1 MRFGKWYL
9 DWSPRFWHVLAVLS
23 YEGIGRKNEATANEY
38 SHPLMWST
46 HKKQWFNI
54 FGIVSGALK
63 KGDGISKMYLPHLF
77 TGFWEETSFNSL
89 AKKKTLSNSENN
101 FRRGPCCNIGGL
113 RKNPYSRTFRSTPI
127 YKRGGHML
135 LNVFMY
141 IHTGS
146 NSRRSNHLSGWSP
159 SSASYPN
166 QASTELCGEQKLA
179 NMASQN
185 NPGEDGKQP
194 LS

>member
-1 MRFGKWYL
+1 MVSGL
-9 DWSPRFWHVLAVLS
+9 ITSVLACFGRSELWRNW
-23 YEGIGRKNEATANEY
+23 RKNEATANEY

-127 YKRGGHML
+127 YKRGGPML

-141 IHTGS
+141 IHTGQIPEDLIIYRVKPIVS
-146 NSRRSNHLSGWSP
+146 IVSQSGSHRIVWWTKTCEYGIP
-159 SSASYPN
+159 
-166 QASTELCGEQKLA
+166 K
-179 NMASQN
+179 
-185 NPGEDGKQP
+185 
-194 LS
+194 